1 MFILK
6 IVVLHYYNIMLKQFL
21 THTNLFYEKL
31 KLLWESKASLRF
43 TSTILVFIFITCSL
57 LSVLVINNYIHLGI
71 FNESFKNPFFS
82 IEIVFTIL
90 LITELFGLIF
100 MLPKSVA
107 KSVGKQFELLSLI
120 FLRDSFKEFSHIA
133 SDFSLESLKE
143 PLINMAFYGFGAI
156 VIFATI
162 GYTYKLQKHI
172 KLTNTEDSQEQF
184 IRLKKLLALFLLIA
198 FAIVGFLD
206 IKALVTTGKYLHS
219 FKTFY
224 TVLIFSDI
232 IIVLIALRYTLSY
245 YKIFRYSAFVLAT
258 ILIRISL
265 SVKPFYDVIIGVVAV
280 LFILVLTLTYN
291 YFLKDLPSKK
301 PSKGA

>member
-1 MFILK
+1 
-6 IVVLHYYNIMLKQFL
+6 MLKRFL
-21 THTNLFYEKL
+21 THTNSFYERL
-31 KLLWESKASLRF
+31 KLLWESKSSRYL
-43 TSTILVFIFITCSL
+43 TSVILVISFIICSI
-57 LSVLVINNYIHLGI
+57 LSVLVINDFIYLGT
-71 FNESFKNPFFS
+71 FNTSFKNPFFS
-82 IEIVFTIL
+82 IEIVFTLL

-100 MLPKSVA
+100 MLPRSVS

-120 FLRDSFKEFSHIA
+120 FLRDGFKEFSHIA
-133 SDFSLESLKE
+133 SDFSLQSLKE

-156 VIFATI
+156 AIFSII

-198 FAIVGFLD
+198 FAVVGFLD
-206 IKALVTTGKYLHS
+206 IKALVTKGTYLHS

-232 IIVLIALRYTLSY
+232 IIVLIALRYTLNY

-265 SVKPFYDVIIGVVAV
+265 SVKPFYDVIIGVVAA
-280 LFILVLTLTYN
+280 LFILVLTLSYN
-291 YFLKDLPSKK
+291 YFLKEIPPKK
-301 PSKGA
+301 LIK

>member
-1 MFILK
+1 
-6 IVVLHYYNIMLKQFL
+6 MLKRFL
-21 THTNLFYEKL
+21 TYTNVFYEKL
-31 KLLWESKASLRF
+31 KLLWESKASLRL
-43 TSTILVFIFITCSL
+43 TSSILVFSFIICSIA
-57 LSVLVINNYIHLGI
+57 SVLVINDFVNLGI
-71 FNESFKNPFFS
+71 FNEHFRNPFFS
-82 IEIVFTIL
+82 IEIVFTML

-120 FLRDSFKEFSHIA
+120 FLRDGFKEFSHIGT
-133 SDFSLESLKE
+133 DFSWLSLKE
-143 PLINMAFYGFGAI
+143 PLVNMTIYGFGAI
-156 VIFATI
+156 AIFSI
-162 GYTYKLQKHI
+162 LGFTYKLQKHV
-172 KLTNTEDSQEQF
+172 KLTNTEDHQEQF

-198 FAIVGFLD
+198 FAVVGFLD
-206 IKALVTTGKYLHS
+206 INALVQTGNYLHS

-232 IIVLIALRYTLSY
+232 IIVLIALRYTLNY

-265 SVKPFYDVIIGVVAV
+265 SAQTYYDVFIGIAAA

-291 YFLKDLPSKK
+291 YFLKELPEKIKK
-301 PSKGA
+301 